1 MTSQTSRSPDRA
13 ALLARLRDI
22 TTAMESTTLPSS
34 ASPLLSL
41 DLTVQQLKVLTV
53 LVTSTDGASGR
64 GLSTIFGVTMASM
77 SGLLDRLVARG
88 VAEKTNDPT
97 DQRVRTVRATPL
109 GRTVVQKLV
118 AARPE
123 FDDTILAGL
132 SLAELEALEFG
143 MAAINRELRHVQ

>member
-143 MAAINRELRHVQ
+143 MAAINRELRQIQ

>member
-34 ASPLLSL
+34 ASPVLAL

-64 GLSTIFGVTMASM
+64 DLSATFGVTMASM

-132 SLAELEALEFG
+132 SLAELRALELG
-143 MAAINRELRHVQ
+143 MAAVSRELRQTR

>member
-143 MAAINRELRHVQ
+143 MAAINRELRQVQ

>member
-34 ASPLLSL
+34 ASPVLAL

-64 GLSTIFGVTMASM
+64 GLSAMFGVTMASM

-132 SLAELEALEFG
+132 SLAELRALELG
-143 MAAINRELRHVQ
+143 MAAISRELRQTR

>member
-109 GRTVVQKLV
+109 GRTVVQKLI